1 MAARTTPN
9 TALGIV
15 LRLVT
20 FRAVSWAEVSASPLL
35 TLVLWSVAAG
45 TALILAAMPV
55 FGLYSLFSSLL
66 ATTLVPLLIG
76 LCASAA
82 SRVGRD
88 AIRVANVV
96 FVPFL
101 LGAVV
106 YFAIVGLAPDFAPSA
121 LLPIMLWM
129 WLVVAV
135 FLRRGRALPW
145 QRKLP
150 LVVASMAI
158 ALAASLLAET
168 DMKVSEFRYGPET
181 DDLAGTAPDVD
192 SETFWMSQH
201 KLLSEAAARL
211 TAGEGTGPRT
221 YIVTLAP
228 DGSQALFAREATM
241 AGAAL
246 ARQFA
251 GARGPLMLSND
262 DASVGKRPAAIG
274 SNLDTL
280 AKSLS
285 WAGKREE
292 DLVVVYLTAHGA
304 REAYATTVVPE
315 FSQVEPVSAQMLREV
330 LDESGIARRVVIV
343 SACYSGSWIAPL
355 KTPDTIVLTASAAD
369 RTSFGCS
376 DDRTYT
382 LFGEALHA
390 SGMGKG
396 ASLADAFAGMK
407 AYIARAEAR
416 EEIKA
421 SKPQAF
427 VGANMRGLWS
437 AQPSGD

>member
-1 MAARTTPN
+1 MSARTTPK
-9 TALGIV
+9 TAMSLV
-15 LRLVT
+15 LRLAT
-20 FRAVSWAEVSASPLL
+20 FRAVSWTEVSASPLL
-35 TLVLWSVAAG
+35 TLLLWSIAAAA
-45 TALILAAMPV
+45 ALILAAMPV

-88 AIRVANVV
+88 AFRVANAV

-106 YFAIVGLAPDFAPSA
+106 YFAIVVLAPDFAASA
-121 LLPIMLWM
+121 LLPVMLWM
-129 WLVVAV
+129 WFVVAV

-150 LVVASMAI
+150 LVVATMAI

-181 DDLAGTAPDVD
+181 DDLAEADPGID

-201 KLLSEAAARL
+201 RLLAEVAAQL
-211 TAGEGTGPRT
+211 TAGESTGPRT

-246 ARQFA
+246 TRHFG
-251 GARGPLMLSND
+251 GARGPLMLSNN

-274 SNLDTL
+274 SNLHAL
-280 AKSLS
+280 AKALS
-285 WAGKREE
+285 GAGKREG
-292 DLVVVYLTAHGA
+292 DLIVVYLTAHGA

-376 DDRTYT
+376 NERTYT

-390 SGMGKG
+390 SSMGKG
-396 ASLADAFAGMK
+396 ASLSDAFAHMK

-421 SKPQAF
+421 SQPQAF
-427 VGANMRGLWS
+427 VGANMRDLWS
-437 AQPSGD
+437 SQPSGD